1 MLKNKYRVVTDTYL
15 GYEAQVKFWW
25 FPIKWWMISRSGR
38 GVGINTNRT
47 LEDAELLCRMHRSGA
62 GIYKVEV

>member
-1 MLKNKYRVVTDTYL
+1 MPKNKYRVVTDTYA

-47 LEDAELLCRMHRSGA
+47 LKDAELLCRIHHGSA